1 MFFEFALSLK
11 CQDGFKSGLEELRN
25 ISLLKEFYCFIVAE
39 QRTRLIF
46 LFSRSSLQS
55 GLYRFVSFCFV
66 SFRIVGIGNHRN
78 AVSAMQSD
86 LIWDEMLHEREGLPP
101 FPNLSHRINIFGF
114 HSFQFAVISFLLL
127 AMIIRI
133 QWTIQEFVLLIKE
146 EKQAQWQD
154 SWRRRDMTRERT
166 NLFNHLIGMIGEEI
180 TIWNIDLTND

>member
-1 MFFEFALSLK
+1 MFFEFAPSLK

-86 LIWDEMLHEREGLPP
+86 LI
-101 FPNLSHRINIFGF
+101 
-114 HSFQFAVISFLLL
+114 
-127 AMIIRI
+127 
-133 QWTIQEFVLLIKE
+133 
-146 EKQAQWQD
+146 
-154 SWRRRDMTRERT
+154 
-166 NLFNHLIGMIGEEI
+166 
-180 TIWNIDLTND
+180 